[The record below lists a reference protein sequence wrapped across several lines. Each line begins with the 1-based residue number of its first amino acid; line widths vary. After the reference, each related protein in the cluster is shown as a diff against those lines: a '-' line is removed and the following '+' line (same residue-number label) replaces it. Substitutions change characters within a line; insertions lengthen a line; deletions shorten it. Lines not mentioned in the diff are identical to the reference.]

1 MTDTDILRFR
11 AAGFKIN
18 NLFERD
24 DGTWQANLRGP
35 GGGTDFGT
43 GATPCAAMRA
53 CAEKLGMPPLRP
65 ALRLGERID
74 LL

>member
-1 MTDTDILRFR
+1 VTDTLSLIRR
-11 AAGFKIN
+11 AGYRVN

-35 GGGTDFGT
+35 SGGTDFAT
-43 GATPCAAMRA
+43 GATPCAALRA
-53 CAEKLGMPPLRP
+53 CAEKLGMPPMRP
-65 ALRLGERID
+65 AIPLVERMD